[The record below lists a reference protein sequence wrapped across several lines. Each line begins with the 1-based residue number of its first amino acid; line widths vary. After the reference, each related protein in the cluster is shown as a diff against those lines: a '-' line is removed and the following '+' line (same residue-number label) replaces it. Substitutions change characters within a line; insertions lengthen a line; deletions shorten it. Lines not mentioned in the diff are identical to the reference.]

1 MEPIGLLYRSHVL
14 VTFLV
19 TVAIGLL
26 AVEGGLR
33 LGRRREEPEAEQ
45 GPVDTL
51 TGGTIGLLAFL
62 LAFAFSIAAARFDTR
77 SDLIVAEAQATR
89 AAHLS
94 AGFLPSPHRERTNA
108 LLREYVTIR
117 IEGVRVPGKRQ
128 AAIARSEAIQRE
140 LMSSVHALTDA
151 DPENVALSNFVPAVM
166 QLIAAHQERTAKA
179 PGRIPSFVWW
189 ALYFLA
195 VSTMVSLGYQL
206 GLARSRRPIVAV
218 IGVVALATVITMII
232 DLDRGQ
238 QGFLVVSQQSLQDV
252 LAQMQAET
260 P

>member
-1 MEPIGLLYRSHVL
+1 MEPIQLLYASPVL
-14 VTFLV
+14 VTFAV
-19 TVAIGLL
+19 TVAIGIL
-26 AVEGGLR
+26 AVEGGLL

-51 TGGTIGLLAFL
+51 TGGTVGLLAFL
-62 LAFAFSIAAARFDTR
+62 LAFAFGIAAARFDTR

-89 AAHLS
+89 AAYLS
-94 AGFLPSPHRERTNA
+94 AGFLPSPHRERAND
-108 LLREYVTIR
+108 LLREYLTVR
-117 IEGVRVPGKRQ
+117 IEGVRNPEKRQ
-128 AAIARSEAIQRE
+128 AAIARSEAIHRE
-140 LMSSVHALTDA
+140 LMTDVHALNDA
-151 DPENVALSNFVPAVM
+151 DPENSALANYTPTVM
-166 QLIAAHQERTAKA
+166 QLIAAHQERAAKA

-195 VSTMVSLGYQL
+195 ISAMVSLGYQL
-206 GLARSRRPIVAV
+206 GLARSRRPIVAL

-238 QGFLVVSQQSLQDV
+238 QGFLTVSQQALEDV
-252 LAQMQAET
+252 RVQIRADV